1 MNTNIL
7 IGFGVPQM
15 LQLLNPVKSCLHDDG
30 EVYIQLR
37 IGDGFLLW
45 RTVCYAKALLAWL
58 SVLELDKNDVW
69 IHRQDFAC

>member
-7 IGFGVPQM
+7 IGVGVPRM
-15 LQLLNPVKSCLHDDG
+15 LQLLNRVKSCPRDDG

-45 RTVCYAKALLAWL
+45 RTVCYAKALL
-58 SVLELDKNDVW
+58 DG
-69 IHRQDFAC
+69 